1 MKNTINVEDDKLII
15 STTIFGETIKTQVS
29 ITKDMIKQKSDLSKY
44 DSALPADEFNFIVD
58 NFLNIIKA
66 NPKGYFSNSNDAGK
80 YNYYAFDKASP
91 MRLHYIHNGESKAFE
106 MQINDLEKQTIE
118 IKKTSR
124 DERFSLSD
132 ILDFIY
138 IARKYK
144 DVSDR
149 DYIQILIDELKVI
162 KNAE

>member
-1 MKNTINVEDDKLII
+1 MKNIINVEDDKLII

-44 DSALPADEFNFIVD
+44 DSALSTDEFNFVVD
-58 NFLNIIKA
+58 NFLNIIKT
-66 NPKGYFSNSNDAGK
+66 NPKGYFSNSNVAGK

-91 MRLHYIHNGESKAFE
+91 MRLHYIQNGKSKAFE
-106 MQINDLEKQTIE
+106 MQINDLEKQIIE
-118 IKKTSR
+118 IKKTS
-124 DERFSLSD
+124 EGFNLSCD
-132 ILDFIY
+132 NVLDFIY
-138 IARKYK
+138 IAKKYK

-149 DYIQILIDELKVI
+149 DYIQILINELKEI

>member
-66 NPKGYFSNSNDAGK
+66 NPRVILVILMTQENTIIMHLIK
-80 YNYYAFDKASP
+80 
-91 MRLHYIHNGESKAFE
+91 LH
-106 MQINDLEKQTIE
+106 L
-118 IKKTSR
+118 
-124 DERFSLSD
+124 
-132 ILDFIY
+132 
-138 IARKYK
+138 
-144 DVSDR
+144 
-149 DYIQILIDELKVI
+149 
-162 KNAE
+162 

>member
-44 DSALPADEFNFIVD
+44 DSALFADEFDFVVD

-66 NPKGYFSNSNDAGK
+66 NPKGYFSNSNNAEK
-80 YNYYAFDKASP
+80 YHYYAFDNSLP
-91 MRLHYIHNGESKAFE
+91 MKLHYIHNGESKAFE

-118 IKKTSR
+118 IKQTNR
-124 DERFSLSD
+124 NERFSLSD
-132 ILDFIY
+132 VLNFIY
-138 IARKYK
+138 IAKKYK

-149 DYIQILIDELKVI
+149 DYIQILIDELKRI